1 MKYIR
6 QFGIILAFSFL
17 GEGLRALI
25 LVPVPASIYGLVL
38 LFAGLMLGLIK
49 VESVRGAGMFLIEAM
64 PLMFIPTAVGLLD
77 SWGILAP
84 VVIPFAVITVLST
97 AAVMA
102 VSGRVTQAVMRR
114 GKSGEA
120 E

>member
-1 MKYIR
+1 MKYFR
-6 QFGIILAFSFL
+6 QFAVILAVSFL

-25 LVPVPASIYGLVL
+25 PLPIPASIYGLLL
-38 LFAGLMLGLIK
+38 LFAGLLSGLVR
-49 VESVRGAGMFLIEAM
+49 VESVRDTGMFLIETM

-102 VSGRVTQAVMRR
+102 VSGRVTQAVLRSAR
-114 GKSGEA
+114 A
-120 E
+120 EDAE